1 MNNNLVNFDI
11 YSKRISFF
19 FNNNEKIG
27 TIFGFIYTIM
37 YILISLAIF
46 INYLVYAVKR
56 KNAKIYDSTSYSK
69 NIPEININPNI
80 LYFAFGLENP
90 KTSNRFIDESI
101 YYPRIFFLEKIK
113 VNGQFI
119 TTEKKELEYEIC
131 KEENFGED
139 YKNLLDKRELNNS
152 YCLKDYNLTLSGGY
166 NYNQMT
172 NIIILIY
179 PCKNNTG
186 NNRQCKSQEI
196 IDSYIKR
203 GIFSI
208 KLKDISLDPHNYSF
222 PVLPSLQNYDITIDS
237 SIYKDFIIYYGIT
250 EIKTDTGLFNERE
263 KTQKYLKLKNKFES
277 FYLRNDLE
285 YNNGSE
291 IISVDLR
298 IDQMIFTQKRIYQKI
313 PEIFSI
319 IGGYM
324 QLLNII
330 FSLLSL
336 LINNILPELKILN
349 GIFDFNLNQ
358 KKMTM
363 KIHTIK
369 DFNSLVFKK
378 TLYIPSDKQAMS
390 FDNSKPPNNNN
401 NNNNNNVSKNN
412 LMGADNTEN
421 NSSQVNIINRKHNSL
436 IIIRENEKENEKS
449 SNFKQSVFNDQQN
462 ELNLKKNNNSNANL
476 SKNYI
481 YRVGSFYP
489 KFKSTDKQQSNNI
502 LKEYNAQIHFN
513 IFDYYLCCHK
523 CIKRKKDIE
532 LFKLGLSLYKKRM
545 DIINVFTLLLFSE
558 KNCLQAE
565 EFYY

>member
-56 KNAKIYDSTSYSK
+56 KNAKIYDSTAYSK

-166 NYNQMT
+166 TYNQMT

-291 IISVDLR
+291 VISVDLR

-390 FDNSKPPNNNN
+390 FDNSKPPN

>member
-401 NNNNNNVSKNN
+401 NNNNVSKNN
-412 LMGADNTEN
+412 LMGVDNTEN

>member
-401 NNNNNNVSKNN
+401 NNNNVSKNN
-412 LMGADNTEN
+412 LMGVDNTEN

-489 KFKSTDKQQSNNI
+489 KFKGTEKQQSNNI

>member
-291 IISVDLR
+291 VISVDLR

-401 NNNNNNVSKNN
+401 NNNNVSKNN
-412 LMGADNTEN
+412 LMGVDNTEN

-489 KFKSTDKQQSNNI
+489 KFKATEKQQSNNI

-513 IFDYYLCCHK
+513 IFDYYLCCNK

>member
-56 KNAKIYDSTSYSK
+56 KNAKIYDSTAYSK

-166 NYNQMT
+166 TYNQMT

-291 IISVDLR
+291 VISVDLR

-401 NNNNNNVSKNN
+401 NNNNVSKNN
-412 LMGADNTEN
+412 LMGVDNTEN

-489 KFKSTDKQQSNNI
+489 KFKGTDKQQSNNI

-513 IFDYYLCCHK
+513 IFDYYLCCNK

>member
-1 MNNNLVNFDI
+1 
-11 YSKRISFF
+11 
-19 FNNNEKIG
+19 
-27 TIFGFIYTIM
+27 
-37 YILISLAIF
+37 
-46 INYLVYAVKR
+46 
-56 KNAKIYDSTSYSK
+56 
-69 NIPEININPNI
+69 
-80 LYFAFGLENP
+80 
-90 KTSNRFIDESI
+90 
-101 YYPRIFFLEKIK
+101 
-113 VNGQFI
+113 
-119 TTEKKELEYEIC
+119 
-131 KEENFGED
+131 
-139 YKNLLDKRELNNS
+139 
-152 YCLKDYNLTLSGGY
+152 
-166 NYNQMT
+166 
-172 NIIILIY
+172 
-179 PCKNNTG
+179 
-186 NNRQCKSQEI
+186 
-196 IDSYIKR
+196 
-203 GIFSI
+203 
-208 KLKDISLDPHNYSF
+208 
-222 PVLPSLQNYDITIDS
+222 
-237 SIYKDFIIYYGIT
+237 
-250 EIKTDTGLFNERE
+250 
-263 KTQKYLKLKNKFES
+263 
-277 FYLRNDLE
+277 
-285 YNNGSE
+285 
-291 IISVDLR
+291 
-298 IDQMIFTQKRIYQKI
+298 
-313 PEIFSI
+313 
-319 IGGYM
+319 M

-401 NNNNNNVSKNN
+401 NNNNVSKNN
-412 LMGADNTEN
+412 LMGVDNTEN

-489 KFKSTDKQQSNNI
+489 KFKGTDKQQSNNI